1 MNKEEIL
8 KKSKEENKYS
18 DEREKAIQINSYS
31 IAATVGVCVCVLF
44 QIVEGFIFGRD
55 TSHIRVIFSVIFFSK
70 YLIDAIKI
78 RKKYH
83 IILAV
88 SFGIVLLLSIISYV
102 IFIIGSVA

>member
-44 QIVEGFIFGRD
+44 QIIEGFIFGRD
-55 TSHIRVIFSVIFFSK
+55 TSHIMVIFSVIFFSK
-70 YLIDAIKI
+70 FFVDSIKI
-78 RKKYH
+78 RKKHH
-83 IILAV
+83 IILSV
-88 SFGIVLLLSIISYV
+88 FSGIALLSSILSY
-102 IFIIGSVA
+102 ILFIINSVA